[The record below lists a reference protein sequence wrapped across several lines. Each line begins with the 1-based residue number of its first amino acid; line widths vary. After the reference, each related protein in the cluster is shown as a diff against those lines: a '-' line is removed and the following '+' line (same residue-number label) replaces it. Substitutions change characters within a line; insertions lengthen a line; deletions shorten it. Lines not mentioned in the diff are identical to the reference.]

1 MNFVEVMEL
10 FRALSKFCP
19 QTSLISPKMVC
30 YNAEH
35 EGYMIMVN
43 EGLVKPNYH
52 RFLTE
57 IVETRHLRMRK
68 DEGYL
73 VIHSS

>member
-1 MNFVEVMEL
+1 
-10 FRALSKFCP
+10 LSKFYP
-19 QTSLISPKMVC
+19 QTSLISPKMVF

-43 EGLVKPNYH
+43 EGLVKPNYQ